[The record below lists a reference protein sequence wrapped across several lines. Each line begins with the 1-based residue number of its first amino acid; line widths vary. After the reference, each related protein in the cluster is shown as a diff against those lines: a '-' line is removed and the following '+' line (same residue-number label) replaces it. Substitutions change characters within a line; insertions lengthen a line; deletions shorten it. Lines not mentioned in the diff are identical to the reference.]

1 MHVTEDAVG
10 IDRLNADM
18 IRARLHMCID
28 SLPQGIDVTPS
39 EGFVNKSV
47 AEVIDVVLGE
57 AHTQPVV
64 AVVG

>member
-18 IRARLHMCID
+18 IRTRLHMCID
-28 SLPQGIDVTPS
+28 SLPQSIDVTPS

-47 AEVIDVVLGE
+47 AEIIDVVLG
-57 AHTQPVV
+57 
-64 AVVG
+64 